1 MSYGM
6 QIRTPNG
13 LESVENLR
21 SLREVFR
28 FAATS
33 TSGSVSVPNGAAEGN
48 SIVFFEVKDGKT
60 PPRFSWSGSTI
71 AWAGMSALIFDP
83 SSNFSIIVCRFK

>member
-13 LESVENLR
+13 LESIENLR

-33 TSGSVSVPNGAAEGN
+33 STGSVSVPNGAVESN
-48 SIVFFEVKDGKT
+48 SGVFFEINDGKF
-60 PPRFSWSGSTI
+60 PPQLSWSGNTI
-71 AWAGMSALIFDP
+71 SWSAWPYFNP
-83 SSNFSIIVCRFK
+83 SSNFTLIVCRFK

>member
-1 MSYGM
+1 MAYGM

-13 LESVENLR
+13 LESIENLR

-33 TSGSVSVPNGAAEGN
+33 STGSVSVPNGAVESN
-48 SIVFFEVKDGKT
+48 SAVFFEINDGEF
-60 PPRFSWSGSTI
+60 PPQFSWSGSTI
-71 AWAGMSALIFDP
+71 SWVGWPYFDP
-83 SSNFSIIVCRFK
+83 SSNFTLIVCRFK

>member
-33 TSGSVSVPNGAAEGN
+33 STGSVSVPNGAVESN
-48 SIVFFEVKDGKT
+48 SAVFFEINDGKF
-60 PPRFSWSGSTI
+60 PPRISWSGNTI
-71 AWAGMSALIFDP
+71 SWSAWLSQNFDP
-83 SSNFSIIVCRFK
+83 SSNFTLIVCRFK

>member
-33 TSGSVSVPNGAAEGN
+33 STGSVSIPNGAVESN
-48 SIVFFEVKDGKT
+48 SAVFFEINDGKFH
-60 PPRFSWSGSTI
+60 PQLSWSGSTLSWGG
-71 AWAGMSALIFDP
+71 WAFVEQ
-83 SSNFSIIVCRFK
+83 SSDFTLIVCRFK